1 MRATK
6 WVLLSAVGGIAIA
19 TTVFVLR
26 RGRRA
31 WKQMGPV
38 TASVTVNKPPREVYE
53 LFRDFSRLP
62 EFMTYLDRVDETGTE
77 SEWTA
82 TLPVL
87 GHVSWKARIVDD
99 VPGKVVAWESTEGR
113 IRVSGRVT
121 FTRAPGRD
129 ATEVRA
135 ELELG
140 GYGVTPRSQL
150 ARVFAAPAVKGDLRR
165 FKQLIETGEVLRSDA
180 SAHRKPHPAQPSA
193 DAMPAPDVFIP
204 HVANVE
210 KGAVS

>member
-1 MRATK
+1 M
-6 WVLLSAVGGIAIA
+6 LGAVGGIAIA
-19 TTVFVLR
+19 TTAFVLR
-26 RGRRA
+26 RGRRI
-31 WKQMGPV
+31 WKQLSPV
-38 TASVTVNKPPREVYE
+38 TASVTVNKPPRDVYE

-62 EFMTYLDRVDETGTE
+62 EFMTYLDRVEETGLE

-82 TLPVL
+82 TLPVV
-87 GHVSWKARIVDD
+87 GKVSWKARILED
-99 VPGKVVAWESTEGR
+99 VPGQVVAWESTSGR
-113 IRVSGRVT
+113 VRVSGRVT

-135 ELELG
+135 ELQLG
-140 GYGVTPRSQL
+140 GLGVAPRSQL

-180 SAHRKPHPAQPSA
+180 SAHAKPHPAQPSE
-193 DAMPAPDVFIP
+193 DARPAPDVFIP
-204 HVANVE
+204 HVPNVE